1 MYQAIVGVLRGA
13 AETKASLMLSIILNV
28 AYFVWNGFVRAPAGH
43 GSYRAGDLPS
53 AVQNDGNGDRFRL
66 SSQIQSVFAVQNQGF
81 VETEFL
87 DRQENFIVGIPFA
100 SEQLFFNGGKLL
112 IQTFIVQFGTMALTA
127 NAIGSSLAMLF
138 QTGSNALSIAI
149 VTVVGQCI
157 GRNDIQEGRKVVSQ
171 AGVILNF
178 WLCPPAG
185 YSAGGSN
192 QFPFSANVPHSLCLP
207 VYHKHG
213 MLKMKKGAV
222 GQHDSPRTTAA
233 SRAVGLYGLTTK

>member
-1 MYQAIVGVLRGA
+1 MLLLDMGVTGLVISLLLSRTMGTAIAFGYLLKYSPSLRF
-13 AETKASLMLSIILNV
+13 KIKDSLKLNFSTARKIL
-28 AYFVWNGFVRAPAGH
+28 Y
-43 GSYRAGDLPS
+43 
-53 AVQNDGNGDRFRL
+53 
-66 SSQIQSVFAVQNQGF
+66 
-81 VETEFL
+81 
-87 DRQENFIVGIPFA
+87 VGIPFA